1 VPRPLTEANVL
12 DVWESG
18 LGSTPVVRALL
29 LASMAA
35 PAGQDVADLPLS
47 ALNALLLE
55 LRSGAFGDRLP
66 CVTDC
71 PECGESLDVTVST
84 GELWALRASRA
95 AATTTR
101 ERAEPATAT
110 LTAHGMEVTFRA
122 LTARDVRSV
131 DPAAPQARRRLL
143 RRCVVGVRPSPGEGL
158 DEVQDEVQDEIPDE
172 IPDEV
177 LEEVLEE
184 IARRLPGLD
193 PGADPLFTLDCPQCE
208 HRWEA
213 PLDIADHLWTD
224 VCGYA
229 HRLLHEVHALARA
242 YGWSEADALAVS
254 PVRRQFYLEAT
265 AE

>member
-1 VPRPLTEANVL
+1 MPRSLTEANVL

-18 LGSTPVVRALL
+18 LGRTPAVRALL
-29 LASMAA
+29 LASLAA
-35 PAGQDVADLPLS
+35 PAGHDVADLPLS

-71 PECGESLDVTVST
+71 PQCGESLDVTVST
-84 GELWALRASRA
+84 GELWAQWASRA
-95 AATTTR
+95 APATR

-110 LTAHGMEVTFRA
+110 LTAHGMEITFRA
-122 LTARDVRSV
+122 LTARDVGSV
-131 DPAAPQARRRLL
+131 DPAAPRARQHLL
-143 RRCVVGVRPSPGEGL
+143 RRCVVDVSPSEG
-158 DEVQDEVQDEIPDE
+158 EIPDQA
-172 IPDEV
+172 
-177 LEEVLEE
+177 LEE

-193 PGADPLFTLDCPQCE
+193 PGADPSFTLDCPQCE

-224 VCGYA
+224 VSGYA

>member
-35 PAGQDVADLPLS
+35 PAGHDVADLPLS

-71 PECGESLDVTVST
+71 PQCGESLDVTVST

-95 AATTTR
+95 AATATR
-101 ERAEPATAT
+101 EGAEPATAT
-110 LTAHGMEVTFRA
+110 LTAHGMEITFRA

-131 DPAAPQARRRLL
+131 DPTAPHARRHLL
-143 RRCVVGVRPSPGEGL
+143 RRCVVGVSPSAGEVL
-158 DEVQDEVQDEIPDE
+158 DEVPDAVADEIPD
-172 IPDEV
+172 
-177 LEEVLEE
+177 EVLEE